1 MSNGNF
7 WDESDNE
14 EISEYSLLEE
24 AEETEDQA
32 EANYY
37 DSEDIEE
44 EILEDIEQ
52 GSAFDL
58 DDRETAVIYNA
69 RLRLEQAKLYEM
81 LINHNLFEGVDASPR
96 AIKNVQNELKEY
108 IVQRLEIL
116 MGMRKEKKEVS
127 IPKEIEVSVESEF
140 NDVEKDFLKQL
151 AYKGTMG
158 NSAKGVIEKRTQTIK
173 PVTQLSSNG
182 LKPLVRKE
190 TIREEEPVRRQLPVK
205 REIVQ
210 KPLQRKA
217 VVQKPKKTAVPS
229 KKSSIKNTSSVPRK
243 LSQAE
248 VEQLAK
254 EDLER
259 DMAILKSSGKKWD
272 KLSPEEKAKRLAK
285 NNRSLTNKGKIP
297 TPTQEQIN
305 AHYEMKVH
313 NRIGGNE
320 SSQFNTILASAIAAQ
335 KSKQGE

>member
-108 IVQRLEIL
+108 IVERLEIL
-116 MGMRKEKKEVS
+116 MGMRKEKAVA
-127 IPKEIEVSVESEF
+127 IPEEIEVSVESEF

-158 NSAKGVIEKRTQTIK
+158 NSAKGVIERRTQTIK
-173 PVTQLSSNG
+173 PVTQSTSSG

-190 TIREEEPVRRQLPVK
+190 IVREEQPVRRQVVSKPP
-205 REIVQ
+205 Q
-210 KPLQRKA
+210 KKVA
-217 VVQKPKKTAVPS
+217 TKKPKKTATVPS
-229 KKSSIKNTSSVPRK
+229 KKNSVKNTGNVPRK

-248 VEQLAK
+248 IEQLAK

-259 DMAILKSSGKKWD
+259 DVAILKNNGKSWK
-272 KLSPEEKAKRLAK
+272 KLSPEEKARRLAQ

-320 SSQFNTILASAIAAQ
+320 SSQFNTMLASAIAMQ